1 MPIASDYTA
10 LTNSLKRLAS
20 LAQVQDLLGWDEQV
34 CLPPES
40 HPARASQSALVA
52 ELYHRE
58 ASSPAIGDLLSR
70 LEASLSALDADAQ
83 LVVRDARRNYDRLV
97 RVPPELAARQAAAHS
112 AAYHAW
118 KTARASSD
126 FSLFAPHLE
135 TVLSLAKERAA
146 CLGFSGAAAYD
157 FYLDLHDPGLTATF
171 VKPLFSSLKE
181 GLKSVLP
188 QILNSTRKPPAGLFK
203 DFPEDRQERFIRDV
217 LTRLGF
223 DFSKGRL
230 DRTTHPFCSG
240 HPLDTRLTTRYDEQN
255 PLDSLFSSIH
265 ECGHGLYQQG
275 LPIEQQGT
283 ALGDYVGMAVH
294 ESQSRLW
301 ENQVGRSRAFW
312 AFWEPRYRELF
323 PHQLAGVSSDQLY
336 LAINAVEI
344 TPIRVD
350 ADEVTYNLHIML
362 RFELEQRLF
371 SGDLAIKDL
380 PAAWNALSLD
390 TLGLIPSSDKEGC
403 LQDVHWSGGA
413 FGYFPSYTLG
423 NMMAAQLWA
432 TIRRQIPAV
441 ESQIAQGDF
450 SALLSWLRLNIHRH
464 GKRYDTNTLVQT
476 VTGEPLSPSALI
488 AYLRERY
495 LPLYSY

>member
-1 MPIASDYTA
+1 MPIASDFAA
-10 LTNSLKRLAS
+10 LLDSLKRLAS

-52 ELYHRE
+52 ELSHRE
-58 ASSPAIGDLLSR
+58 AASPALGDLLSR
-70 LEASLSALDADAQ
+70 LEASADSLDADAQ

-118 KTARASSD
+118 KAARSESN

-135 TVLSLAKERAA
+135 SVLSLARERAA

-157 FYLDLHDPGLTATF
+157 FYLDLHDPGLTAAF
-171 VKPLFSSLKE
+171 IQPLFASLRSSLKS
-181 GLKSVLP
+181 LLP
-188 QILNSTRKPPAGLFK
+188 EILNAPRKPPAGLFK
-203 DFPEDRQERFIRDV
+203 DFPEAHQEAFIREV
-217 LTRLGF
+217 LAKLGF

-240 HPLDTRLTTRYDEQN
+240 HPLDTRLTTRYDEHN

-275 LPIEQQGT
+275 LPIEHQGT

-323 PHQLAGVSSDQLY
+323 PHQLASVSSDQLY
-336 LAINAVEI
+336 LAINAVEV

-371 SGDLAIKDL
+371 SGELAVKDL
-380 PAAWNALSLD
+380 PAAWNALSTD
-390 TLGLIPSSDKEGC
+390 MLGLTPASDKEGC

-423 NMMAAQLWA
+423 NMIAAQLWA
-432 TIRRQIPAV
+432 TIRSQIPAV
-441 ESQIAQGDF
+441 ESQISQGDF
-450 SALLSWLRLNIHRH
+450 SPLLNWLRQNIHRH
-464 GKRYDTNTLVQT
+464 GKRYDTNTLVQR
-476 VTGEPLSPSALI
+476 VTGQPLSPDALI

-495 LPLYSY
+495 LPLYS

>member
-1 MPIASDYTA
+1 MPIVSEYET
-10 LTNSLKRLAS
+10 LLSSLKRLAS
-20 LAQVQDLLGWDEQV
+20 LAQVQDILGWDEQV

-40 HPARASQSALVA
+40 HPARAAQSALVA

-70 LEASLSALDADAQ
+70 LEDSFDSLDADAQ
-83 LVVRDARRNYDRLV
+83 IVVRDARRNYDRIV
-97 RVPPELAARQAAAHS
+97 RVPAELAACQAAAHS

-118 KTARASSD
+118 KSARASSD

-135 TVLSLAKERAA
+135 TVLSLAKEHAA
-146 CLGFSGAAAYD
+146 CLGYSGATAYD
-157 FYLDLHDPGLTATF
+157 YYLDLHDPGLTAAF
-171 VKPLFSSLKE
+171 IKPLFSSLKE
-181 GLKSVLP
+181 GLKSIIP
-188 QILNSTRKPPAGLFK
+188 EILNSPRKPPVGIFK
-203 DFPEDRQERFIRDV
+203 NFPEDRQERFIRDV

-223 DFSKGRL
+223 DFSTGRL

-240 HPLDTRLTTRYDEQN
+240 NPLDTRLTTRYDEHN

-275 LPIEQQGT
+275 LPAEHQGT
-283 ALGDYVGMAVH
+283 ALGDYIGMAVH

-301 ENQVGRSRAFW
+301 ENQVGRSQAFW
-312 AFWEPRYRELF
+312 AYWEPRYRELF
-323 PHQLAGVSSDQLY
+323 PEQLANISSDQLY
-336 LAINAVEI
+336 LAINSVAL

-371 SGDLAIKDL
+371 SGELAVKDL
-380 PAAWNALSLD
+380 PAAWNALSQDILYL
-390 TLGLIPSSDKEGC
+390 TPASDKEGC

-450 SALLSWLRLNIHRH
+450 THLLSWLRKNVHRH

-476 VTGEPLSPSALI
+476 ITGEPLSHSALI
-488 AYLRERY
+488 VYLRERY
-495 LPLYSY
+495 LPLYS